1 MLVPSW
7 ICFTIANNRYVLF
20 WEAPYIKQHFEHPL
34 QTRLVIQIL
43 LVDFL
48 EEKFLDFIFLCVSV
62 SEFAQT
68 ICKTSLM
75 DIVTFI
81 FQVYFMYLWMI

>member
-1 MLVPSW
+1 MFYFGKHLILNNILNTPPADQVSHTD
-7 ICFTIANNRYVLF
+7 IISCFPRREIPGFY
-20 WEAPYIKQHFEHPL
+20 
-34 QTRLVIQIL
+34 
-43 LVDFL
+43 
-48 EEKFLDFIFLCVSV
+48 FLCVSV